1 MLTLI
6 ENGEIYAPGPAGRQ
20 SVLVVGGKIGKIG
33 AVDRRAVEATG
44 LELEVIDA
52 SGCVVTPGFIDP
64 HEHIAGGSGEEGF
77 ASQTPEIHA
86 SEIVS
91 AGITTVVGCLGVDT
105 TTKTLPGL
113 LARAKALKE
122 EGLSAFVWT
131 GGYNVPPTTLTG
143 SVRED
148 IMYVEEVIG
157 AGEVAVSDERST
169 DPSPRELARL
179 ADDAHAGGVLSGKAG
194 VTHFHVGEGESRLQP
209 LRDLID
215 DYRTP
220 PAWLYPTH
228 VERSEALMLEA
239 VELARRG
246 SYVDVDTVEEDLHVW
261 LRFYLEH
268 GGPPGQL
275 TASSDASISSPRT
288 LYRQVRACVLE
299 HGFALERVLPCVTSN
314 AARVLKLAGKGELAE
329 GKSADVLVMRRESL
343 EIREVIAGGRRMV
356 RDGELVFRE
365 KFLEGSNRRVR
376 LEGARAR

>member
-1 MLTLI
+1 
-6 ENGEIYAPGPAGRQ
+6 R
-20 SVLVVGGKIGKIG
+20 SVLLADSKIAAVGRVNRQALESLGVEHEI
-33 AVDRRAVEATG
+33 VDA
-44 LELEVIDA
+44 D
-52 SGCVVTPGFIDP
+52 GCLVTPGWIDP
-64 HEHIAGGSGEEGF
+64 HIHLLGGSGEEGF
-77 ASQTPEIHA
+77 STQTPEFFV
-86 SEIVS
+86 SEIVRH
-91 AGITTVVGCLGVDT
+91 GFTTVVGCLGVDT

-179 ADDAHAGGVLSGKAG
+179 ADDAHAGGMLSGKAG

-215 DYRTP
+215 DYGTP

-275 TASSDASISSPRT
+275 TVSSDASISSPRT

-299 HGFALERVLPCVTSN
+299 HGFQLENVLPCVTSN

-329 GKSADVLVMRRESL
+329 GKGADVLVMRRESL

-356 RDGELVFRE
+356 REGELVFRE

-376 LEGARAR
+376 LEGARAG